1 MLERLARHTCR
12 IAGVDWSCLFV
23 RDRRDP
29 RLAIAAAGHGV
40 PWDLI
45 GTRIGA
51 DEGVVG
57 DVLISAPGRCCFDDY
72 RDARGWRCRGRGGAP
87 AVAAA
92 RFPVAGRR
100 GGVLCAAIVRYDRQF
115 DEHDLEILTELAD
128 LAAAALEH
136 NRMRQHYDAT
146 VQAHVEAL
154 AAAMDMRDRRTA
166 RHSEDVVDLASQV
179 GSLLELEPASLLE
192 LEFAARLHDVGKIQV
207 PDAVLNKPGPLDAD
221 ECDVI
226 RCHAA
231 WGAETLSRIPGLEAV
246 ATIVRFHHERWDG
259 HGYPDGLSGA
269 RIPLASRII
278 SVCDAF
284 GAMTSDRPYRD
295 AMASRDALQ
304 EIRAGAGTQFDPA
317 VVVAL
322 MDALA
327 RQTGSHSRPDR
338 AGAGDTVS
346 SSTAAAEEGF
356 SRHVRPEPRLLH
368 QARLRGRS
376 RDRAGARG
384 RAPAARRRRSR

>member
-1 MLERLARHTCR
+1 MRLMARDRAEKEGRFGAGRPRVVPSGFTESGYGGLVLERLARHTCR

-23 RDRRDP
+23 RDTRDP

-57 DVLISAPGRCCFDDY
+57 QVLVTGEPVVLADY
-72 RDARGWRCRGRGGAP
+72 RTLVSP
-87 AVAAA
+87 AVVEDEVA
-92 RFPVAGRR
+92 RPGVAVPIRTGQTV
-100 GGVLCAAIVRYDRQF
+100 GGVLCAAIVRYERQF
-115 DEHDLEILTELAD
+115 DEHDLEILSELAD
-128 LAAAALEH
+128 LASAALEH

-166 RHSEDVVDLASQV
+166 RHSEDVVELARKV
-179 GSLLELEPASLLE
+179 GELLELEPASLLE

-207 PDAVLNKPGPLDAD
+207 PDAVLNKPGPLDPD
-221 ECDVI
+221 ESDVI

-231 WGAETLSRIPGLEAV
+231 WGSETLSRIPGLEAV

-259 HGYPDGLSGA
+259 TGYPDGLSGP

-278 SVCDAF
+278 SACDAY
-284 GAMTSDRPYRD
+284 GAMTADRPYRL
-295 AMASRDALQ
+295 AMTAD
-304 EIRAGAGTQFDPA
+304 
-317 VVVAL
+317 
-322 MDALA
+322 DALA
-327 RQTGSHSRPDR
+327 R
-338 AGAGDTVS
+338 
-346 SSTAAAEEGF
+346 
-356 SRHVRPEPRLLH
+356 
-368 QARLRGRS
+368 
-376 RDRAGARG
+376 
-384 RAPAARRRRSR
+384 

>member
-1 MLERLARHTCR
+1 MRLMARDKAENECRFGTGRPRVTPSAFDESGYGGLVVERLGRPTWPIPGGGWAR
-12 IAGVDWSCLFV
+12 LFV
-23 RDRRDP
+23 RDMRDP

-57 DVLISAPGRCCFDDY
+57 QVLVSGTSAVLGDY
-72 RDARGWRCRGRGGAP
+72 RALVGSAAIEDEVARPGI
-87 AVAAA
+87 AVPI
-92 RFPVAGRR
+92 RSGDGV
-100 GGVLCAAIVRYDRQF
+100 GGVLCAAIVRYERQF

-128 LAAAALEH
+128 LAAAAIDH

-166 RHSEDVVDLASQV
+166 RHSEDVVDLARQV
-179 GSLLELEPASLLE
+179 GGLLELEPASLLE

-207 PDAVLNKPGPLDAD
+207 PDAVLNKPGPLDDD
-221 ECDVI
+221 ESDVI

-231 WGAETLSRIPGLEAV
+231 WGSETLARIRGLEAV

-259 HGYPDGLSGA
+259 AGYPDGLSGA

-278 SVCDAF
+278 SVCDAY
-284 GAMTSDRPYRD
+284 GAMTCDRPYRS
-295 AMASRDALQ
+295 AMDPREAMRETKS
-304 EIRAGAGTQFDPA
+304 GSGTQFDPA
-317 VVVAL
+317 VVAAL
-322 MDALA
+322 IDALA
-327 RQTGSHSRPDR
+327 QG
-338 AGAGDTVS
+338 
-346 SSTAAAEEGF
+346 
-356 SRHVRPEPRLLH
+356 
-368 QARLRGRS
+368 
-376 RDRAGARG
+376 
-384 RAPAARRRRSR
+384 

>member
-1 MLERLARHTCR
+1 MARDRAENEGRFGTGSTRVAPSSFTESGCGGPVLERLARHTWR

-23 RDRRDP
+23 RDLRDP
-29 RLAIAAAGHGV
+29 RLVIAAAGHGV
-40 PWDLI
+40 PWNLI

-57 DVLISAPGRCCFDDY
+57 DVLASGKPTVLADY
-72 RDARGWRCRGRGGAP
+72 RALVGNL
-87 AVAAA
+87 AVEDKVP
-92 RFPVAGRR
+92 RPGVAVPIWTGETV
-100 GGVLCAAIVRYDRQF
+100 GGVLGAAIVRYDRHF

-128 LAAAALEH
+128 LAAAALDH

-166 RHSEDVVDLASQV
+166 QHSEDVVDLASQV

-207 PDAVLNKPGPLDAD
+207 PDAVLNKPGPLDPD
-221 ECDVI
+221 ENAVI

-246 ATIVRFHHERWDG
+246 GTIVRFHHERWDG
-259 HGYPDGLSGA
+259 HGYPDGLIGA

-327 RQTGSHSRPDR
+327 R
-338 AGAGDTVS
+338 
-346 SSTAAAEEGF
+346 
-356 SRHVRPEPRLLH
+356 
-368 QARLRGRS
+368 
-376 RDRAGARG
+376 
-384 RAPAARRRRSR
+384 